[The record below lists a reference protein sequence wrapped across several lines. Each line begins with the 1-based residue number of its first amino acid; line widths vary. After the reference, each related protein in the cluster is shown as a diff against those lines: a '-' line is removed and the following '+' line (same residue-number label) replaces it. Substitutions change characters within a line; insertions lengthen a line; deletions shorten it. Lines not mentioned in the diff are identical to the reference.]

1 MFQRTC
7 IIKAGGILWQIVL
20 TNHTARFVEYF
31 IINQSMVLFSHCSF
45 TLEYPPLEN
54 R

>member
-1 MFQRTC
+1 MF
-7 IIKAGGILWQIVL
+7 IIKARGILWNIVL

-31 IINQSMVLFSHCSF
+31 IINHYMALFSHWSF
-45 TLEYPPLEN
+45 TLEYLPLEN